1 VHAATRPSLRPH
13 LPFEGKRSAKLGR
26 DARAE
31 KADLYLRGT
40 LDNDAALQL
49 ANKARHRPPRLT
61 ERNLTNTTRDYHPM
75 PDTPPSA
82 DGARVLADLNALRAI
97 GAYKSGVHKPTFSE
111 PHLRS
116 LQWLLARLPDAG
128 LTGAI
133 DGIGNVLT
141 RAAKAGPKLLAG
153 SHLESQNYAGWLD
166 GPLGV
171 VYALEAAR
179 VLNNDPG
186 IPGAVEVAAWCDEE
200 GHFGHFL
207 GSRSYVGGVTEADID
222 AAVDRTSGRTMR
234 EALSAAGLAGVERQ
248 TAERGRHVG
257 YLEAHIEQGKTL
269 ESEGLKIG
277 VVTSIV
283 GIFQYR
289 ITFTGEQNHAGTT
302 RMTDRKDAGL
312 ALAKFCVAIDERFP
326 KICGPRT
333 VWTTGRITLDP
344 GAPSIIPGRAEM
356 LFQIR
361 DADVAVVAR
370 LEAALNAM
378 AEEVNAQGRCA
389 VTVECLRR
397 GRPAMMES
405 KFQEAIEAASSNFA
419 GGKSLRMP
427 SGAGHDAQVLAT
439 IMPAGM
445 LFVPSIGGVSH
456 HWTENTAD
464 EDIVTGAQVFVDAC
478 GRLLTQ

>member
-1 VHAATRPSLRPH
+1 MPS
-13 LPFEGKRSAKLGR
+13 S
-26 DARAE
+26 
-31 KADLYLRGT
+31 
-40 LDNDAALQL
+40 
-49 ANKARHRPPRLT
+49 PPT
-61 ERNLTNTTRDYHPM
+61 
-75 PDTPPSA
+75 A

-111 PHLRS
+111 PHLAS
-116 LQWLLARLPDAG
+116 LQWLVAKLPEAG

-141 RAAKAGPKLLAG
+141 KSAKAGPKLLAG

-179 VLNNDPG
+179 VLNNDLDIAG
-186 IPGAVEVAAWCDEE
+186 SVEVAAWCDEE

-207 GSRSYVGGVTEADID
+207 GSRSYVGGVSEADID
-222 AAVDRTSGRTMR
+222 AARDRTSGRTMR
-234 EALSAAGLAGVERQ
+234 EALSAAGLAGVARG
-248 TAERGRHVG
+248 TAERGRHIG
-257 YLEAHIEQGKTL
+257 YLEAHIEQGQTL

-302 RMTDRKDAGL
+302 RMADRKDAGL

-326 KICGPRT
+326 NICGPRT

-356 LFQIR
+356 LFQVR

-378 AEEVNAQGRCA
+378 ADEVNAQGRCG
-389 VTVECLRR
+389 VTVECIRR
-397 GRPAMMES
+397 GTPAMMEG
-405 KFQEAIEAASSNFA
+405 KFQAAIESASSDLA

-439 IMPAGM
+439 VMPAGM
-445 LFVPSIGGVSH
+445 LFVPSIGGISH

-478 GRLLTQ
+478 RRLLIQ